1 MKITV
6 AGAGYVG
13 LVTSAGLAE
22 LGHSVTC
29 IDIEKEKIDMLQ
41 SGRSPIYEPGLESLI
56 EKNLLN
62 RQLKF
67 TMSPDQAYSAAD
79 IIFIAVGTPEAQDG
93 SVDLKYI
100 HVVSH
105 TIAHYI
111 NKDVI
116 VCTKS
121 TVPVGTNELIKQ
133 IIHGRKSSSINV
145 EVVASPEFLRE
156 GSAVL
161 DFFQGDRIVIGADNP
176 EAATIMEQIY
186 LPLKIP
192 IMKTDIKSAE
202 MIKYTSNAF
211 LATKISFIN
220 EIANLCEIV
229 GANIEEVTYGIGH
242 DKRIGHEFLK
252 AGIGYGGS
260 CFPKDTRALVQ
271 LAGNAN
277 HTFELLEAA
286 IRVNNH
292 QQSLPVLKAKELIG
306 SLKNKRVALLGLA
319 FKPDT
324 DDVREAASL
333 KIIKELLEEGA
344 LVRAYDPIAIPN
356 AKKLLGETIEYAYN
370 LHYALY
376 EADLA
381 IIVTEW
387 EQIKHVRLDIFQT
400 YMKEP
405 IIIDGRNCYS
415 LEEIQKY
422 PITYVSIGRHSI
434 YKGRP
439 KDEVSIINF

>member
-22 LGHSVTC
+22 LGHSITC

-41 SGRSPIYEPGLESLI
+41 NGLSPIYEPGLELLI
-56 EKNLLN
+56 KKNLRN
-62 RQLKF
+62 GQLKF

-79 IIFIAVGTPEAQDG
+79 IIFIAVGTPEEKDG

-111 NKDVI
+111 KKDVI

-133 IIHGRKSSSINV
+133 IIQSRKSTSINA
-145 EVVASPEFLRE
+145 EVVSNPEFLRE

-192 IMKTDIKSAE
+192 IIKTDIKSAE

-220 EIANLCEIV
+220 EIANLCEKV
-229 GANIEEVTYGIGH
+229 GANIEEVAYGIGY

-271 LAGNAN
+271 LAGNVKYP
-277 HTFELLEAA
+277 FELLEAA
-286 IRVNNH
+286 IKVNNH
-292 QQSLPVLKAKELIG
+292 QQSLPVLKAKELLG
-306 SLKNKRVALLGLA
+306 SLKNKRVAILGLA

-333 KIIKELLEEGA
+333 IIIKELLEEGA

-356 AKKLLGETIEYAYN
+356 AKKLLGNSIEYAYN

-376 EADLA
+376 EADFA

-405 IIIDGRNCYS
+405 IVIDGRNCYS
-415 LEEIQKY
+415 LEEIEKY
-422 PITYVSIGRHSI
+422 PITYLSIGRQGV

-439 KDEVSIINF
+439 KDEMSIINF